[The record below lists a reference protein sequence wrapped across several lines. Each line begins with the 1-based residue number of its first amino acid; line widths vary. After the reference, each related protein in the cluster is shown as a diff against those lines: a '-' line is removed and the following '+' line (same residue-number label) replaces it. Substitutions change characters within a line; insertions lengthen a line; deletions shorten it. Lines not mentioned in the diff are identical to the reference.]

1 MKNLTSDLYNNLD
14 KRMKSTAVKSVYTV
28 YNDKEMASEYSNYS
42 DLIKQWTDR
51 IKDQEDA
58 YYKKFSKMEAALAKL
73 QNNSSSLT
81 SMLGGG

>member
-1 MKNLTSDLYNNLD
+1 MKNLTSDMYNNLD

-42 DLIKQWTDR
+42 DLIKQWTNR

-58 YYKKFSKMEAALAKL
+58 YYKKFSQMESALAKL
-73 QNNSSSLT
+73 QSNSSSLT
-81 SMLGGG
+81 SMLGG